1 MIIKRKLV
9 AVTYDASAER
19 LVVRYSDE
27 TGNIQELEMS
37 GTIASIAA
45 NIDNQLAT
53 AGPLLLSA
61 AIQAYLGVD
70 PTLTGAADLA
80 ASPIGFSLDPI
91 TKAINTVS

>member
-1 MIIKRKLV
+1 MIIKRKLI
-9 AVTYDASAER
+9 AVTYDAGAER

-27 TGNIQELEMS
+27 TSNTQELELS

-45 NIDNQLAT
+45 NIDSQLT
-53 AGPLLLSA
+53 MAGPLLLAA

-70 PTLTGAADLA
+70 PTLAGVADLA